1 MLTSNRQVKLMRWVT
16 GVHKLTD
23 LTVRC
28 DLCFLF
34 VQKMHATLCGC
45 NFVFDVK
52 IQYVT
57 QQNNAHGLYK
67 KYVHD
72 MAVTQKLQEPRI
84 CLIYFFCF
92 LNPKELRN
100 PFITRH
106 AFRRLQGC

>member
-1 MLTSNRQVKLMRWVT
+1 MMLTSNRQVKLMRWVT

-84 CLIYFFCF
+84 CLIYFFVF
-92 LNPKELRN
+92 
-100 PFITRH
+100 
-106 AFRRLQGC
+106 